1 MTLSTKLV
9 RNQATLLLACDP
21 RLIVLYLAGYLAVLL
36 AGLLWNRRRSSD
48 TPVMDGINNP
58 RARFSLPDA
67 GAPLREGILAFL
79 RRVAPMQVPLTEEP
93 KNRRSVVP
101 IGQTVSIEE
110 LGECNG
116 RRYMGNISR
125 VRDTEMV
132 LIAQRAAAPDSAI
145 KVTWPDTVL

>member
-36 AGLLWNRRRSSD
+36 AGFLWNRRRSSD

-79 RRVAPMQVPLTEEP
+79 RRGWARP
-93 KNRRSVVP
+93 KPPTPKTTKREYVV
-101 IGQTVSIEE
+101 
-110 LGECNG
+110 
-116 RRYMGNISR
+116 
-125 VRDTEMV
+125 
-132 LIAQRAAAPDSAI
+132 
-145 KVTWPDTVL
+145 